1 MSKASTKP
9 TTEGLAKDTAHTLD
23 KKGATILPAK
33 LATKIITKIVVPS
46 SANDLIPSFKIFS
59 LLIAVT
65 IFCKVLFQYA
75 YSDSS
80 FSESSAVKPQF
91 HYKTYVL
98 YYLTLVWAFCL
109 LVNIYAI
116 ASRTGGCTVS
126 TSITNFYPLILVIG
140 ILGWIIYQNTNF
152 YKIINEGKAPSK
164 YGWIDLSV
172 NVLLIIQVTLIYK
185 YINEQMCPENGK
197 RNEIIVKWFHYVCL
211 FLSIL
216 SFGFMGWN
224 EWILRTEITDG

>member
-1 MSKASTKP
+1 MS
-9 TTEGLAKDTAHTLD
+9 EGFAKDNASSRLD
-23 KKGATILPAK
+23 KKGVIPVNVNVSK
-33 LATKIITKIVVPS
+33 KMINKIVVSS

-80 FSESSAVKPQF
+80 FSDSSAVKPQF
-91 HYKTYVL
+91 HYKSYVL

-109 LVNIYAI
+109 LINIYAI

-126 TSITNFYPLILVIG
+126 TSITNFYPLILVMCL
-140 ILGWIIYQNTNF
+140 LGWIIYQNTNF

-172 NVLLIIQVTLIYK
+172 NTLLIIQVVLIYK
-185 YINEQMCPENGK
+185 YINEQMCPETGK
-197 RNEIIVKWFHYVCL
+197 RNEIIIKWFHYACL
-211 FLSIL
+211 FLAIL
-216 SFGFMGWN
+216 SFAFMGWN